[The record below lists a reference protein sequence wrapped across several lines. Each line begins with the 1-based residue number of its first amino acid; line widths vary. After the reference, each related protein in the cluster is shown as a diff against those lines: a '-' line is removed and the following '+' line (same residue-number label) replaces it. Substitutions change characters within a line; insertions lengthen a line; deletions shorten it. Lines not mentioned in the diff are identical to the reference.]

1 MQTQVRPTIFTGANT
16 LTGLL
21 IGIPRQR
28 TISMMR
34 MDSEQKTTYTIQK
47 EMSKTNLNKAKRMIY
62 RDVQS
67 LLEVGGAIIV
77 RLDGD
82 EVFVIAAKCGQWHIL
97 PPDVMEACYC
107 TCAEC
112 GEKLES
118 DGTKFINYNIDE
130 DYN

>member
-1 MQTQVRPTIFTGANT
+1 MQTQVRPIIFSGADT
-16 LTGLL
+16 LIGLL

-28 TISMMR
+28 TITMMQL
-34 MDSEQKTTYTIQK
+34 DSDDKITYTINK
-47 EMSKTNLNKAKRMIY
+47 EMSTTDLNKEMQMIS
-62 RDVQS
+62 RDVQT
-67 LLEVGGAIIV
+67 LLTVGGAIIV

-82 EVFVIAAKCGQWHIL
+82 EVFGIAAKSGQWHIL

-112 GEKLES
+112 GEKLEN